1 MSFTA
6 TAEVYKEGSST
17 TGAPIGDSA
26 AIDPVFN
33 IAEMVN
39 EAGVVDYTWF

>member
-17 TGAPIGDSA
+17 TGGPIGDSA
-26 AIDPVFN
+26 AINTVFN

-39 EAGVVDYTWF
+39 KAGVLDYTWF